1 MFHRLA
7 IKHFDKERT
16 NVVTTLNL
24 ALHKTRIKQDDQ
36 NKYEIFELCN
46 QRIQANSKL
55 KKLKNYLTDLN
66 KEIGLWQKREY
77 KKQIEL
83 NLTKEKQKIFGNVE
97 GILSAVS
104 SNNKHYFNCSSDMF
118 YLTTYSYLHAYI
130 INNQLSR

>member
-24 ALHKTRIKQDDQ
+24 ALHKTKIKQDDQ

-97 GILSAVS
+97 DILSAVS